1 MIITRI
7 TLREPKGKRKKT
19 MQEAKAKQTNIKMP
33 ARKLRRVINE
43 VRGKS
48 VEEAVRILRFMPYFA
63 ARIVEK
69 NLTAAVANASEKFGA
84 NASGL
89 KISEIF
95 ADESV
100 TLKRARPRA
109 QGRMYSRTKRT
120 SHLTVVVESKT
131 K

>member
-1 MIITRI
+1 
-7 TLREPKGKRKKT
+7 

-63 ARIVEK
+63 ARVVEK

-84 NASGL
+84 NAASL
-89 KISEIF
+89 KVSEIY
-95 ADESV
+95 ADESI

-109 QGRMYSRTKRT
+109 QGRMYSRMKRT
-120 SHLTVVVESKT
+120 SHLTVVVASKT